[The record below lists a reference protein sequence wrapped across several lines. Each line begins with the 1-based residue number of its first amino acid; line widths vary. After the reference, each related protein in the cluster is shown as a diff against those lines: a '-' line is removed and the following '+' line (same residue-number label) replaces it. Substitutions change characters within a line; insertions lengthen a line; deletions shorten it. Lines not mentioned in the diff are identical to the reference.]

1 MKIAL
6 GFFDHVLAAYKCNR
20 PIDAAA
26 YIGVTFDITKGYS
39 MQGFRGKLVKPWCR
53 EMQQYKGFYDV
64 PDGMHVQGQ
73 IKYHN
78 KIWIE
83 ATC

>member
-1 MKIAL
+1 
-6 GFFDHVLAAYKCNR
+6 
-20 PIDAAA
+20 
-26 YIGVTFDITKGYS
+26 

-78 KIWIE
+78 KISVKV
-83 ATC
+83 TC